1 MPSDDMQITFFSH
14 NIFEKDWSNSI
25 IGKKP
30 SSLYSLDDVN
40 VWTFSANHFEEL
52 PQKTA
57 KMDHKP
63 ILLSFITVTKRL
75 LPLYNFYMETVAHV
89 FEQSCASM
97 ILQSHVVEKDIH
109 MFQCYVALLNTCIV
123 FLVI

>member
-89 FEQSCASM
+89 FEQLCAFM
-97 ILQSHVVEKDIH
+97 ILQSHVVEKDIQ